1 MQIAV
6 RDAAP
11 ATPPAPVDFR
21 LDERAALEFRFAL
34 RDAQATLQHALDL
47 RLAPRGLT
55 GVQATVL
62 DALRRHPDENLAEI
76 GAALRIDA
84 PAMSRHAV
92 RLEAKGLCLRFR
104 PRGDR
109 RAVRVELLAPGIALA
124 DEFPAL
130 LAEVT
135 DQAFAGFEPGERTL
149 LLGALRRMLAAPR

>member
-6 RDAAP
+6 RDAVP
-11 ATPPAPVDFR
+11 STPPAPVDFR

-34 RDAQATLQHALDL
+34 RDAQAALQQALDQ

-62 DALRRHPDENLAEI
+62 DALRRHPGENLAEI
-76 GAALRIDA
+76 GATLRIDA
-84 PAMSRHAV
+84 PAMSRHAA
-92 RLEAKGLCLRFR
+92 RLEARGLCLRFR

-109 RAVRVELLAPGIALA
+109 RAVRVELLPRGVALA
-124 DEFPAL
+124 EEFPRL

-135 DQAFAGFEPGERTL
+135 DQAFAGFEPAERAL
-149 LLGALRRMLAAPR
+149 LLGALRRMLAAGG